1 MRMLAFVVAK
11 IGKFLVV
18 FFVPLFPKR
27 KTALMAEFDI
37 LFFHFLKHSFLDIRY
52 PFFRQGVLPD
62 SYNLPSSFFQS
73 PRDLPVPCDRLPYVP
88 VPEFF
93 VRFRPPV
100 APGAPVPEAPVYEQG
115 DFSRFVREV
124 GPAEHSLLMLSE
136 VKSSESFRQDLYPAF
151 GFYAGHY
158 PASFFL

>member
-62 SYNLPSSFFQS
+62 SLSQ
-73 PRDLPVPCDRLPYVP
+73 R
-88 VPEFF
+88 
-93 VRFRPPV
+93 VREQFEDINTLANSTIGPV
-100 APGAPVPEAPVYEQG
+100 ASRAAQG
-115 DFSRFVREV
+115 ED
-124 GPAEHSLLMLSE
+124 
-136 VKSSESFRQDLYPAF
+136 
-151 GFYAGHY
+151 
-158 PASFFL
+158 